1 MPESQERL
9 AALLSA
15 FQKGSLSNLACEDL
29 EFVRLIKPVLRKFV
43 KRFGSVLPADIVNGE
58 VISECFV
65 ILITRELGRYDPGR
79 GSVQQYLDGIARNA
93 MQRIRA
99 RYRPPGSRTRPKSFT
114 MLPICPICEVV
125 LDESFICR
133 RCDIGIPKQMA
144 TRTVNSEITHFEDD
158 VHSPERGV
166 FPDAE
171 AAAARIDV
179 ASILERVSP
188 LIAAILIGIY
198 VEGEKVQAIARRLK
212 ISRFRVHRELRSF
225 RTTIAVEPNPNKD
238 QKRLQPKIGRK
249 G

>member
-1 MPESQERL
+1 M
-9 AALLSA
+9 
-15 FQKGSLSNLACEDL
+15 
-29 EFVRLIKPVLRKFV
+29 LRQ
-43 KRFGSVLPADIVNGE
+43 
-58 VISECFV
+58 
-65 ILITRELGRYDPGR
+65 LITRELGRYYPAGGQCCSIWMGLPETQCSDR
-79 GSVQQYLDGIARNA
+79 RGIA
-93 MQRIRA
+93 
-99 RYRPPGSRTRPKSFT
+99 SS
-114 MLPICPICEVV
+114 EVGDASKIIYDV
-125 LDESFICR
+125 CRSVRFVKWCWTKKSFICR

-158 VHSPERGV
+158 VDSPERSV

-171 AAAARIDV
+171 AMDARIDV
-179 ASILERVSP
+179 ASILEGVSP

-225 RTTIAVEPNPNKD
+225 RTTFAVEPNPNKD